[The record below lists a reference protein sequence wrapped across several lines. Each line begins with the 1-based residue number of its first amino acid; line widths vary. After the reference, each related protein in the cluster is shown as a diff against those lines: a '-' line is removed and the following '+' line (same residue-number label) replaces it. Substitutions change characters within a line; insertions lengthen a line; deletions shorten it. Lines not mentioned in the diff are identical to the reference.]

1 MSREDFYKD
10 IERMTIG
17 LDDSFKFRCT
27 MCGKCCIDREDILL
41 NAMDLFRMSK
51 HMGIPPVEF
60 LNSFCEFYVGGSSG
74 IPIVRLRPEGPQKRC
89 PLLHGKKCLVH
100 EAKPSV
106 CAMFPLGR
114 YMKFDADNFTPDAV
128 SKASV
133 QYILQPISCGKKM
146 DTHTVREWLSGFNM
160 ETEDEAYIKWNMAIS
175 HIGPRLKKM
184 KSMFGEITMELVY
197 RATLI
202 ALYLNYSTDE
212 EFLPQFENNI
222 TELVS
227 QFSII
232 DASDPNGVMLP

>member
-1 MSREDFYKD
+1 MY
-10 IERMTIG
+10 
-17 LDDSFKFRCT
+17 
-27 MCGKCCIDREDILL
+27 
-41 NAMDLFRMSK
+41 
-51 HMGIPPVEF
+51 
-60 LNSFCEFYVGGSSG
+60 
-74 IPIVRLRPEGPQKRC
+74 
-89 PLLHGKKCLVH
+89 
-100 EAKPSV
+100 
-106 CAMFPLGR
+106 PLGR

-232 DASDPNGVMLP
+232 DAADPNGVMLP